1 MSWLGSGYH
10 RGLLDGRMRLLNRL
24 EEVRLVYNV
33 VYACFFVPI
42 QCFLVS
48 CLVFV
53 CRERVKRK
61 KEGFEVG

>member
-1 MSWLGSGYH
+1 MSWLGSRYH

-33 VYACFFVPI
+33 VYVCFFVPI
-42 QCFLVS
+42 RCFLVS